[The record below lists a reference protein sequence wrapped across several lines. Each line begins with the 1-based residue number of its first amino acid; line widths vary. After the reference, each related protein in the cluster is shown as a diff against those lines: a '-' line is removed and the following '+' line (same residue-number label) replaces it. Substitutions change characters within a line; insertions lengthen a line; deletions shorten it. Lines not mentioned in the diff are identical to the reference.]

1 MDLRYAWPKSH
12 SVCPSSLLKIDTNPW
27 HLSFTS
33 ISVWGQGRPLGLHRQ
48 GPGIKN
54 YQPVGFYY
62 LMPQNY
68 RLCSLTHALTRTVLI
83 CMVLICL
90 APICI
95 AEVVQLETMC
105 TVSRATHQDYT
116 LANLDCTPS
125 HGMNYMGRKPH
136 KETYVN
142 HKKHLSQTETPAAQ
156 NLILPVR
163 SLLSSLS
170 SLCGVFNKPFSRS
183 GLKSN
188 FIHQLVNT
196 QFTVLLSASWE
207 NNAAGV
213 SGMAVIQMPVF
224 SIALQMRTSDCCKIF
239 SFFFFSRV

>member
-1 MDLRYAWPKSH
+1 
-12 SVCPSSLLKIDTNPW
+12 
-27 HLSFTS
+27 
-33 ISVWGQGRPLGLHRQ
+33 
-48 GPGIKN
+48 
-54 YQPVGFYY
+54 
-62 LMPQNY
+62 MPQNY

-95 AEVVQLETMC
+95 AEFVQLETM
-105 TVSRATHQDYT
+105 SRATHQDYT
-116 LANLDCTPS
+116 PVNLDCTPS

-170 SLCGVFNKPFSRS
+170 SLCGVFNKPFSCS

-196 QFTVLLSASWE
+196 QSTVLLSASWE

-239 SFFFFSRV
+239 SFFFFFLEFKSFVTRVGEMAQ